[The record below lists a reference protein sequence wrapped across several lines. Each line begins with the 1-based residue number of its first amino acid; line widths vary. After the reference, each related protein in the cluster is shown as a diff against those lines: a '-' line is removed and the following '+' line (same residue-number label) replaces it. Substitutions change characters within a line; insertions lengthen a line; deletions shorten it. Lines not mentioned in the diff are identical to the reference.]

1 MVSTVTRARV
11 AASRVVRVAVIGGS
25 FLRHHYCIPLYINCV
40 GLDEKLVPI
49 PPRHVDAQR
58 VGINHPPPGLFGRVH
73 QASPAP
79 AAHRRDRHARLL
91 CRLGRGENL
100 LLVLLVV
107 LDIAEFAVELVSARR
122 HRLDELASYG
132 PHTDDSR
139 REDQD
144 LPELG
149 VMPVLVGVLALQ
161 LHQHRVGEVSARVGE
176 VVDQGFLVTADRD
189 AVAHVLD
196 EVFAIAAPPFGF
208 AAVPVVVA
216 AVDAA
221 AAVADGG
228 AVPGGGTPVLWV
240 EEGLGV
246 AASGVDADHDGL
258 LSASPIV
265 YTTLHKLCSAV
276 CEIFRENQKRPGLP
290 TPTAPINP

>member
-1 MVSTVTRARV
+1 MPATW
-11 AASRVVRVAVIGGS
+11 
-25 FLRHHYCIPLYINCV
+25 
-40 GLDEKLVPI
+40 LVPI
-49 PPRHVDAQR
+49 PPRHVDPQR

-100 LLVLLVV
+100 LLVLVVV
-107 LDIAEFAVELVSARR
+107 LDIAEFAFELVSAGR
-122 HRLDELASYG
+122 HSLDELASYG
-132 PHTDDSR
+132 PHADDSR

-144 LPELG
+144 LPELD
-149 VMPVLVGVLALQ
+149 VMTVLVGVLALQ

-176 VVDQGFLVTADRD
+176 VVDKGFLVAADRD

-196 EVFAIAAPPFGF
+196 QVFAVAAPPFGF

-221 AAVADGG
+221 AAFAESV
-228 AVPGGGTPVLWV
+228 AVPGGGSPVLRV

-258 LSASPIV
+258 LSALPIV

-290 TPTAPINP
+290 TPAAPTPAHQPRSYPLASRSIT

>member
-1 MVSTVTRARV
+1 
-11 AASRVVRVAVIGGS
+11 
-25 FLRHHYCIPLYINCV
+25 
-40 GLDEKLVPI
+40 
-49 PPRHVDAQR
+49 
-58 VGINHPPPGLFGRVH
+58 
-73 QASPAP
+73 
-79 AAHRRDRHARLL
+79 HARLL

-100 LLVLLVV
+100 LLLVLLVV
-107 LDIAEFAVELVSARR
+107 LVIAEFAVELVSARR
-122 HRLDELASYG
+122 HRLDKLVIDG
-132 PHTDDSR
+132 PNTDDSR

-149 VMPVLVGVLALQ
+149 VMPVFVGVLALQ

-176 VVDQGFLVTADRD
+176 IVDKGFLVTADRD

-196 EVFAIAAPPFGF
+196 EVFAVAAPPFGF

-216 AVDAA
+216 AVDAS

-228 AVPGGGTPVLWV
+228 AVPGGGSPVLWV

-246 AASGVDADHDGL
+246 AASGVEADHDGL
-258 LSASPIV
+258 LSALPIV
-265 YTTLHKLCSAV
+265 YTTLHKLCSAA

-290 TPTAPINP
+290 TPAAPTPPHQPRSYPLASRAIR

>member
-1 MVSTVTRARV
+1 
-11 AASRVVRVAVIGGS
+11 
-25 FLRHHYCIPLYINCV
+25 
-40 GLDEKLVPI
+40 
-49 PPRHVDAQR
+49 
-58 VGINHPPPGLFGRVH
+58 PPGLFGRVH

-100 LLVLLVV
+100 LLFVV
-107 LDIAEFAVELVSARR
+107 FDIAEFAVELVSARR

-132 PHTDDSR
+132 PHADDSR

-149 VMPVLVGVLALQ
+149 GMPVLVGVLALQ
-161 LHQHRVGEVSARVGE
+161 PLQPRVGEVSARVGE
-176 VVDQGFLVTADRD
+176 VVDQGFLVPAERD
-189 AVAHVLD
+189 TMAHVLD
-196 EVFAIAAPPFGF
+196 EVFAVAAPPFGF
-208 AAVPVVVA
+208 AAVPVAVA

-228 AVPGGGTPVLWV
+228 AVPGGGSPVLWV

-246 AASGVDADHDGL
+246 AAGGVDADHDGAPCCKIGR
-258 LSASPIV
+258 AS
-265 YTTLHKLCSAV
+265 
-276 CEIFRENQKRPGLP
+276 GGG
-290 TPTAPINP
+290 